1 MTAKF
6 GATSTAAEVLAGK
19 DLSGR
24 RILVTGVSAGIGV
37 ETARVLLAHGAT
49 VVGTARNLD
58 KAKTATEQ
66 IRGEAALGGELVL
79 RELDLASLA
88 SVHSCADL
96 LLSTGLPLDGIIA
109 NAGLMAGPKA
119 VTADGI
125 EAQLGTNYLGHFIL
139 VNRIASLLNPGGRL
153 VMVSSAGHRRSDVD
167 LEDLDFQQTPYNEYL
182 AYGRSKTA
190 TILFAVE
197 FDRRY
202 SSRGIRAAAV
212 HPGAIQTETVQKLIE
227 SLGAGKDAAVAAYDW
242 KTVPQG
248 AATSVWTG
256 FVAPA
261 DEVGARY
268 CEDCHVAE
276 VNDDPTAKTGVRSYA
291 LNPERAKALWGKGE
305 ELAGEQ
311 FSSTRPKKNLLRVG
325 NDNAVNATQ
334 ESVTLDRKEAAVG
347 TCGVLRLGVER
358 EDRRIGLGAP
368 GTSSHWSRS

>member
-1 MTAKF
+1 MLAKF
-6 GATSTAAEVLAGK
+6 GATSTAQEVLAGM
-19 DLSGR
+19 DLRGR

-37 ETARVLLAHGAT
+37 ETARVLLTHGAT

-58 KAKTATEQ
+58 KAKAATEQ
-66 IRGEAALGGELVL
+66 IRAQAALGAELVL
-79 RELDLASLA
+79 SELDLASLV
-88 SVHSCADL
+88 SVRSCADL
-96 LLSTGLPLDGIIA
+96 LLSTGRPVDGIIA

-125 EAQLGTNYLGHFIL
+125 EAQFGTNYLGHFVLI
-139 VNRIASLLNPGGRL
+139 NRIAGLLNPGARV

-167 LEDLDFQQTPYNEYL
+167 LEDPNFQQTPYNEYL
-182 AYGRSKTA
+182 SYGRSKTA

-202 SSRGIRAAAV
+202 RSRGIRAAAV

-256 FVAPA
+256 FLAPA

-268 CEDCHVAE
+268 CEDCHVADI
-276 VNDDPTAKTGVRSYA
+276 NDNPSAKTGVRSYA
-291 LNPERAKALWGKGE
+291 LNPERAKALWAIGE
-305 ELAGEQ
+305 EMAGEQ
-311 FSSTRPKKNLLRVG
+311 FST
-325 NDNAVNATQ
+325 TQ
-334 ESVTLDRKEAAVG
+334 PE
-347 TCGVLRLGVER
+347 
-358 EDRRIGLGAP
+358 
-368 GTSSHWSRS
+368 